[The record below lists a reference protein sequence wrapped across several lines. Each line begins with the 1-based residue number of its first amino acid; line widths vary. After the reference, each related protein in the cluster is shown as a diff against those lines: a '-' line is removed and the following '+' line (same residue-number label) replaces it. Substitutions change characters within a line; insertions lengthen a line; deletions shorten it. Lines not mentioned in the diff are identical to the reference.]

1 MIKFVIFDFDGVF
14 TDGKVTFDNNG
25 NILKSYNIKDGM
37 GINNLIKNN
46 IIVGVI
52 SGYKINN
59 SQQEILKHLNIKYI
73 SFKTEDK
80 LKKIKEWCKS
90 EDLELVNVAYMGD
103 DINDIAIM
111 DNIILSGCPKDS
123 HNKVLNISKFISSK
137 KGGQGCVREFCDYIL
152 ENQINLSVIDEI
164 KNECL
169 HQLNSI
175 CCNDIY
181 KLTEKILEVSKTNNI
196 YFTGIGKSENIA
208 IHTNNLLKS
217 LGVRCFY
224 LNTLNCT
231 HGDIGTLS
239 ENDLIILYSKSGNTT
254 ELINIIPNLRIK
266 KVTIYGVCC
275 NQESKFKDL
284 CDNLIVLPFKNEI
297 DCNINLIPTN
307 SYMSFLFF
315 TNILV
320 SKLSENINLKY
331 YKTNHPAGNIGSKL
345 ITIKDK
351 LIKDFPKI
359 IIKNKE
365 EQIELIK
372 ILLEMTKYKIGC
384 CFFISENNTLKGI
397 LTDGD
402 IRRIMLNNINK
413 KFIKLEDINQNFY
426 YESDLNK
433 FIDNIDK
440 KYKYVPII
448 EDNKLIGVFRLE

>member
-14 TDGKVTFDNNG
+14 TDGKITFDNCG
-25 NILKSYNIKDGM
+25 NIIKSYNVKDGM

-46 IIVGVI
+46 IKVGVV

-59 SQQEILKHLNIKYI
+59 SQEKILKHLDIKYV
-73 SFKTEDK
+73 SFDTKDK
-80 LKKIKEWCKS
+80 LKKIKEWCIC
-90 EDLELVNVAYMGD
+90 EELNLVNVAYMGD
-103 DINDIAIM
+103 DINDIEIM
-111 DNIILSGCPKDS
+111 NNIILSGCPKDS
-123 HNKVLNISKFISSK
+123 HNKILDISKFISSK

-152 ENQINLSVIDEI
+152 ENQTNISIIDEI

-175 CCNDIY
+175 SCNDIY
-181 KLTEKILEVSKTNNI
+181 KLSEKILEVSKTNNI

-217 LGVRCFY
+217 LGIRCFY
-224 LNTLNCT
+224 LNTLNSI

-239 ENDLIILYSKSGNTT
+239 ENDLVILYSKSGNTT
-254 ELINIIPNLRIK
+254 ELINIIPYLKIK

-275 NQESKFKDL
+275 NQESKFKDF

-307 SYMSFLFF
+307 SYMSFLIF

-320 SKLSENINLKY
+320 YKISENINLKD
-331 YKTNHPAGNIGSKL
+331 YKMNHPAGNIGDKL

-365 EQIELIK
+365 EQIEFTK

-384 CFFISENNTLKGI
+384 CFFISENNTLRGI

-433 FIDNIDK
+433 FINNINK
-440 KYKYVPII
+440 KYNYIPII
-448 EDNKLIGVFRLE
+448 ENSKIFRYII